1 MVSPNSRRAFLL
13 GRRTPPT
20 SWGAFCARLSRTCS
34 GNVHW
39 HKDPDRHQAWLVP
52 AREADVLHAHALCR
66 EYGVKIALA
75 EASAEILS
83 DGTPNL
89 MIEAGAAW
97 ASLTQ
102 VGDCAT
108 LWRAD
113 AGCSMARVQALGV
126 TSAQSADPA
135 LNVAQWLACAASA
148 RWPTG
153 QGMQSGIERVQI
165 MLADGTVEVL
175 GPFGADAVTP
185 LRSLT
190 VQKMVPRLFELAG
203 SADAMLCAQAALWPA
218 RFRLDALM
226 PAEGGEV
233 NLAWLMTGHGG
244 SLAWVQAVW
253 FRTTPPR
260 SLVSQPSGSAEHV
273 RIAAVARELDRQLK
287 ACFDP
292 LGVFPSIPPSKGLES
307 AS

>member
-1 MVSPNSRRAFLL
+1 M
-13 GRRTPPT
+13 
-20 SWGAFCARLSRTCS
+20 
-34 GNVHW
+34 
-39 HKDPDRHQAWLVP
+39 
-52 AREADVLHAHALCR
+52 LHAHALCR

-75 EASAEILS
+75 GVAEGGEI
-83 DGTPNL
+83 DAAPVL
-89 MIEAGAAW
+89 MVEAGASW
-97 ASLTQ
+97 ASLAQ
-102 VGDCAT
+102 AGASGT

-113 AGCSMARVQALGV
+113 AGCSIARVQALGV
-126 TSAQSADPA
+126 AGVQGADPA
-135 LNVAQWLACAASA
+135 LNVAQWLASAACA
-148 RWPTG
+148 RWHTG
-153 QGMQSGIERVQI
+153 QVIQSGIERVQI
-165 MLADGTVEVL
+165 MLGDGTIEVL

-203 SADAMLCAQAALWPA
+203 SAEAILCAQTVHWPA

-226 PAEGGEV
+226 PSGGEV
-233 NLAWLMTGHGG
+233 NLAWLMAGHGG

-260 SLVSQPSGSAEHV
+260 SLDNQPCGQAEDP
-273 RIAAVARELDRQLK
+273 RIVAQAQELDRQLK

-292 LGVFPSIPPSKGLES
+292 LGVFPSIPPPKGLES